1 MTPMFLPFHNFYTWC
16 GNFVVVVLH
25 LNFSTDICVTVIALH
40 PFHGSVETTGNIQS
54 LSNYRQLNINI
65 QSALAAD
72 WLCVNREELNHQPL
86 VQVTFLLWS
95 ITSCSSLPWSHNLT
109 FSPRLLLLVI
119 MRQESYER
127 DVQKQGVKKTKRRCG
142 RKIRAVV
149 SGGSFSWW
157 QLKTKKVPLAKC
169 YCDSSTSAAMIQSA
183 KIKELYLCKKA
194 KRIYSGQ
201 REVWD
206 T

>member
-1 MTPMFLPFHNFYTWC
+1 MWKCSGGYPSSK
-16 GNFVVVVLH
+16 
-25 LNFSTDICVTVIALH
+25 FSTDICVTVIALN
-40 PFHGSVETTGNIQS
+40 PSHGSVETTGNIQS

-86 VQVTFLLWS
+86 VQVTFFIMKYYKLQF
-95 ITSCSSLPWSHNLT
+95 SSLKPQPHVLPSIVAAVPAETGLIWA
-109 FSPRLLLLVI
+109 RCA
-119 MRQESYER
+119 
-127 DVQKQGVKKTKRRCG
+127 KTRCEENCERRCG